1 MTDGSTQAS
10 GQMPGTAGTPPRC
23 LPMTES
29 GPADA
34 PGAPVVLL
42 HGFGGDA
49 SGFAA
54 IQEPL
59 SAVRRTLAFDLP
71 GHGRALDWPQH
82 GGAGVAARAVR
93 DSLDALALD
102 RVHLVGHSMGGAAAA
117 LIALKA
123 PERIASL
130 TLLAPGGFGR
140 EINAMLLRRYA
151 AARDRAMLEP
161 VLEQFFGLE
170 FDLPPLVVAQAAEA
184 RARPGVTQALTE
196 IVETLLDGKTQQ
208 TLPVGSLA
216 ALEAPVKV
224 VWGTQDNVLPT
235 RQAHKLPGTIATHVF
250 DRVGH
255 MPHLEIPEAVTRL
268 IREQL
273 AHG

>member
-1 MTDGSTQAS
+1 MAGSTRAT
-10 GQMPGTAGTPPRC
+10 GRMAETGDGPPRC
-23 LPMTES
+23 LPRTES

-54 IQEPL
+54 LQEPL

-71 GHGRALDWPQH
+71 GHGRALDWPQR

-117 LIALKA
+117 LVALKA
-123 PERIASL
+123 PERVASL
-130 TLLAPGGFGR
+130 TLLAPGGFGP
-140 EINAMLLRRYA
+140 EINASLLRRFA
-151 AARDRAMLEP
+151 TACDRATLEL

-170 FDLPPLVVAQAAEA
+170 FDLPPPVVAETAEA

-216 ALEAPVKV
+216 ALDAPVKV
-224 VWGTQDNVLPT
+224 IWGTQDNVLPT
-235 RQAHKLPGTIATHVF
+235 RQAHKLPGAIATHVF